1 MHKHKKIGTY
11 EEIGLGNRRLG
22 IFTELSALM
31 GPVDDMLHHHV
42 LDNRQVRGRAE
53 IGKRDLTLSELKK
66 KGLVWASFEFSFLKA
81 KCELNAQPFLSSSVC
96 ICM

>member
-11 EEIGLGNRRLG
+11 EEIGFGNRRLG

-66 KGLVWASFEFSFLKA
+66 KGLGIL
-81 KCELNAQPFLSSSVC
+81 
-96 ICM
+96 